1 LEQFLEVARRAS
13 LVVVWVGGLGL
24 ALMFAIAGLNSEGPD
39 GPIMYTAAAVM
50 ALLTWI
56 VAKLVNWVLLK

>member
-1 LEQFLEVARRAS
+1 M
-13 LVVVWVGGLGL
+13 VVWVGGLGL
-24 ALMFAIAGLNSEGPD
+24 ALMLAIAGLNSEGPD